1 MSRALQQLLRSSGF
15 RLLRQRKHLVW
26 RHPSGRNFITAKTP
40 SDRFAENNV
49 RAELRRFLRVNACG
63 GGA

>member
-1 MSRALQQLLRSSGF
+1 MSWTLEQLLRSNGF
-15 RLLRQRKHLVW
+15 VLLRQHKHLVW

-49 RAELRRFLRVNACG
+49 RASLKRFLRANGCG
-63 GGA
+63 GVS

>member
-1 MSRALQQLLRSSGF
+1 VSRTLEQLLRRNGF
-15 RLLRQRKHLVW
+15 TLLRQRKHLVW

-40 SDRFAENNV
+40 SDRFTENNV